1 MYNVVLI
8 FGDLVI
14 QLYIY
19 IHILFHIIFH
29 CGLLQDIGHSSLCYT
44 MGPCCLSVLYVV
56 VCISSSQTPG
66 LSLPHYF
73 PLW

>member
-19 IHILFHIIFH
+19 IYVIHI
-29 CGLLQDIGHSSLCYT
+29 YT
-44 MGPCCLSVLYVV
+44 YSFSY
-56 VCISSSQTPG
+56 
-66 LSLPHYF
+66 YF
-73 PLW
+73 PLWFITRYWT

>member
-19 IHILFHIIFH
+19 IYICYTYIYIFFFILFSIVVYYKI
-29 CGLLQDIGHSSLCYT
+29 LDIV
-44 MGPCCLSVLYVV
+44 PCAIPWDLVV
-56 VCISSSQTPG
+56 YLFCM
-66 LSLPHYF
+66 
-73 PLW
+73 